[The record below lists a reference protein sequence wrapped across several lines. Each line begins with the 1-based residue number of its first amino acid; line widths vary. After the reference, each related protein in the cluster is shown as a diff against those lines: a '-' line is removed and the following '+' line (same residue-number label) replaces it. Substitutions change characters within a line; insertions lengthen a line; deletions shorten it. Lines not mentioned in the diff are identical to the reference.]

1 MLTTVARQPHT
12 PPRNRAASL
21 AAVRAAGALAVAGR
35 SLLITKLDVQSGV
48 GRGCTTRQLLVG
60 GAAALVVF
68 AIGHFF
74 GKGVQPA
81 LSGGEDYLPG
91 VRAGIEA
98 DSDSPHEPLRQD

>member
-1 MLTTVARQPHT
+1 M
-12 PPRNRAASL
+12 
-21 AAVRAAGALAVAGR
+21 AAVPAAGALAVAGR
-35 SLLITKLDVQSGV
+35 SLLITKLDFQSGV
-48 GRGCTTRQLLVG
+48 RRGCTIRQLLVG

-68 AIGHFF
+68 AIGHLL

-81 LSGGEDYLPG
+81 LSSGEDYLPG

>member
-35 SLLITKLDVQSGV
+35 NLLITKLDVQSGV

-60 GAAALVVF
+60 GAALVVF

-81 LSGGEDYLPG
+81 LSGGEDYPG
-91 VRAGIEA
+91 VCAGIEA
-98 DSDSPHEPLRQD
+98 DSDSAHEPLRQD